1 MNFKYFKKHLFVSL
15 FLISSL
21 AFSQTISATNGLQSG
36 GGAVP
41 CSSCAPVGWINN
53 GGTPDVSNSTIAATN
68 ATGGGGANWTTSPT
82 SVNNLTLPLPPNSHT
97 TWLSLRDLGNA
108 GTEESVNTT
117 ISGLT
122 IGRTYE
128 VVVYSLT
135 AVTLANGAGTIKYA
149 GAYNDQFF
157 AEVAGQTLTAGNLS
171 QNTWA
176 TSRLRFVAS
185 ATSHVLIL
193 RPGNNATAG
202 TATTPIPNGYETVQ
216 ISVTVNAINAVPIA
230 ANDNTTTLQNT
241 PVTINVATNDT
252 DPDGSVVANTVRF
265 TGGQTSVVT
274 TQGTW
279 SVNTTTGQV
288 TFTPVAG
295 FVGMA
300 TIPYT
305 IQDNYTLNGVSSPST
320 SSNAFISIIVKAD
333 TDGDGITND
342 LDLDDDNDGILDSV
356 ECPETNA
363 VTNGTFT
370 TNLNGWTNSGG
381 WAFVGG
387 TAENNTD
394 NAVNQT
400 LSQSLSNLNK
410 PYNGV
415 VALTLTVGA
424 QDGTN
429 AAGNTASLDILLNNV
444 VYATLNNSTVRTVGV
459 NNVTMTMA
467 NGAVSDF
474 TPFSTASQ
482 TGFTT
487 RTFTINI
494 PYTGPATAT
503 LAFRM
508 NATQDDWNLDNISV
522 PVALCDTDN
531 DGIPNHL
538 DFDSDGDGCF
548 DAIEGD
554 ENVTLSQIN
563 ANGSINTVA
572 NGGVNANGVPNL
584 VNTSGA
590 ADIGGDIGQGIGT
603 AQNSVIQDVQC
614 ANAFGCTTAMYLSQT
629 ATLYNVNTTT
639 NPFTYPAVG
648 TASVNY
654 NAIGLNPLD
663 GRIYGMEVLTSNNV
677 IVINT
682 NGTSIN
688 LGPVTGLP
696 VATFN
701 AGEID
706 NLGNY
711 YVKVNSDNNQIYRIN
726 LNTMTATTITL
737 SASINVADLAYSVTT
752 GLLYTVNS
760 TNGQLVSINPTTGIV
775 TPIGTAPGA
784 ISFGA
789 MFGSSTGEL
798 YGADNAGGFYQFNIT
813 NGQRVLISGSPPSNA
828 NDGAHCVTAPITFS
842 ADLAVTKT
850 NGQATY
856 SSGTTTT
863 YTIVARNNGP
873 FGVLGATVSDPVP
886 SGIPSANVSY
896 TAVAAGGATTSVTGT
911 QTGAIN
917 DIVNLPVGGTVTY
930 TVVVGIPFSFSGNL
944 VNTVTVTP
952 PSNITE
958 TTPANNTATDTDTQ
972 AVCYKPVVTAGTV
985 LDTSHGITSLNR
997 AGNDVS
1003 GNNWPMVRKGAW
1015 TALESKTKGFVLN
1028 RLTTAQIA
1036 AIPSAD
1042 LVEGMM
1048 VYNTTLDCLQVNTTG
1063 TPAGWACFN
1072 TQACPTN

>member
-1 MNFKYFKKHLFVSL
+1 MENKYFNKALLVL
-15 FLISSL
+15 MFLMSSWL
-21 AFSQTISATNGLQSG
+21 LSQTIASSEGTTL
-36 GGAVP
+36 
-41 CSSCAPVGWINN
+41 CSNCTPNANWTTVT
-53 GGTPDVSNSTIAATN
+53 GTPDVSNRTTAATT
-68 ATGGGGANWTTSPT
+68 ATTGGGATWNS
-82 SVNNLTLPLPPNSHT
+82 SPLPIPPNNHNFFIT
-97 TWLSLRDLGNA
+97 LRDIGTVA
-108 GTEESVNTT
+108 GEEAIRVTM
-117 ISGLT
+117 SGLT
-122 IGRTYE
+122 VGREYE
-128 VVVYSLT
+128 VLVYTLSAT
-135 AVTLANGAGTIKYA
+135 APAYSPTFIDAFAYQLEGASRINITQTVATRNIWVTR
-149 GAYNDQFF
+149 
-157 AEVAGQTLTAGNLS
+157 
-171 QNTWA
+171 
-176 TSRLRFVAS
+176 RLRFIAS
-185 ATSHVLIL
+185 ATTRTLTFY
-193 RPGNNATAG
+193 PGSNASTSSFES
-202 TATTPIPNGYETVQ
+202 IN
-216 ISVTVNAINAVPIA
+216 ISVTANAINAVPIA
-230 ANDNTTTLQNT
+230 ADDNTTTLQNT
-241 PVTINVATNDT
+241 PVTINVAANDT

-288 TFTPVAG
+288 TFTPVTG

-320 SSNAFISIIVKAD
+320 SSNAFISVIVKAD

-342 LDLDDDNDGILDSV
+342 IDLDDDNDGILDSV

-387 TAENNTD
+387 TAENTTD

-400 LSQSLSNLNK
+400 LSQSLPNLDK

-415 VALTLTVGA
+415 VSLTLTVGA

-508 NATQDDWNLDNISV
+508 NATQDDWSLDNISL

-538 DFDSDGDGCF
+538 DLDSDNDGCF

-563 ANGSINTVA
+563 ANGSINTTA

-590 ADIGGDIGQGIGT
+590 ADIGSDVGQGIGT
-603 AQNSVIQDVQC
+603 SQNSTLQDVQC

-629 ATLYNVNTTT
+629 ATLFNVDTTT

-648 TASVNY
+648 TASVTY

-663 GRIYGMEVLTSNNV
+663 GRLYGMQVSSPNVL
-677 IVINT
+677 VINT

-696 VATFN
+696 TGVIFN

-737 SASINVADLAYSVTT
+737 STSINVADLAYNVTT

-760 TNGQLVSINPTTGIV
+760 PNGQLVSINPTTGVV
-775 TPIGTAPGA
+775 TPIGSAPGA

-813 NGQRVLISGSPPSNA
+813 NGQRVLISGSPSSNA

-842 ADLAVTKT
+842 SDLAVTKT
-850 NGQATY
+850 NGVTTY

-863 YTIVARNNGP
+863 YTIVVRNNGP

-896 TAVAAGGATTSVTGT
+896 TAVTAGGATTSVTGT

-917 DIVNLPVGGTVTY
+917 DVVSLPVGATVTY
-930 TVVVGIPFSFSGNL
+930 TVVVSIPFSFNGNL

-952 PSNITE
+952 PVNITD
-958 TTPANNTATDTDTQ
+958 TNSANNTATDTDTQ
-972 AVCYKPVVTAGTV
+972 AVCYRPAVTAGTV

-997 AGNDVS
+997 AGNSAS

-1028 RLTTAQIA
+1028 RLSTAQIA
-1036 AIPSAD
+1036 AIPSVD

-1072 TQACPTN
+1072 TQTCPTN

>member
-1 MNFKYFKKHLFVSL
+1 MIFSINTYNTMISKINNHVKKQIILFIILVGNAVYSQCSIDYFAFFGDSPSNTPNPTV
-15 FLISSL
+15 L
-21 AFSQTISATNGLQSG
+21 AGVTGVTASAMTGGSGITLNNVTENGST
-36 GGAVP
+36 GGATVFQMANLGSSNFSSAVTNNDYMYTTVSVP
-41 CSSCAPVGWINN
+41 ANN
-53 GGTPDVSNSTIAATN
+53 NVIRLTSLRMKNIGGSGTGRGAASFAIQVYDVSAATSTTIFQDVAIADGATVNGNSTTN
-68 ATGGGGANWTTSPT
+68 YDMQPGKNYQIRIYVYNLSGGANLTTRSYDNPVLSFNALPVLSGTTGAVCQGNAFNLNSLVTNTNVSTPNANLIWYTDAGLSIQVTSP
-82 SVNNLTLPLPPNSHT
+82 
-97 TWLSLRDLGNA
+97 
-108 GTEESVNTT
+108 
-117 ISGLT
+117 
-122 IGRTYE
+122 
-128 VVVYSLT
+128 
-135 AVTLANGAGTIKYA
+135 
-149 GAYNDQFF
+149 
-157 AEVAGQTLTAGNLS
+157 
-171 QNTWA
+171 
-176 TSRLRFVAS
+176 
-185 ATSHVLIL
+185 
-193 RPGNNATAG
+193 
-202 TATTPIPNGYETVQ
+202 
-216 ISVTVNAINAVPIA
+216 NAVGPGIYYPSYR
-230 ANDNTTTLQNT
+230 DNTNNCNNPSAG
-241 PVTINVATNDT
+241 PVTI
-252 DPDGSVVANTVRF
+252 
-265 TGGQTSVVT
+265 
-274 TQGTW
+274 
-279 SVNTTTGQV
+279 TTT
-288 TFTPVAG
+288 T
-295 FVGMA
+295 VGC
-300 TIPYT
+300 P
-305 IQDNYTLNGVSSPST
+305 DS
-320 SSNAFISIIVKAD
+320 
-333 TDGDGITND
+333 DGDGVIDT
-342 LDLDDDNDGILDSV
+342 LDLDDDNDGILDTV
-356 ECPETNA
+356 ECPSTNA
-363 VTNGTFT
+363 INNGNFA
-370 TNLNGWTNSGG
+370 TNLTGWTSSGG
-381 WAFVGG
+381 WQFVAG
-387 TAENNTD
+387 TAENSTD
-394 NAVNQT
+394 NSVNQT
-400 LSQSLSNLNK
+400 LSQSVSNLDK
-410 PYNGV
+410 PYNNEIS
-415 VALTLTVGA
+415 LTLTVGA
-424 QDGTN
+424 QDGN
-429 AAGNTASLDILLNNV
+429 NSGGFTASLDILLNNV
-444 VYATLNNSTVRTVGV
+444 VYATLNNSTVRTVGA
-459 NNVTMTMA
+459 NNVTITMA
-467 NGAVSDF
+467 NGAVSNF
-474 TPFSTASQ
+474 APFSTASQ
-482 TGFTT
+482 LGFTT

-494 PYTGPATAT
+494 PYAGPATAT

-508 NATQDDWNLDNISV
+508 NANGSPADDWSLDNISL

-531 DGIPNHL
+531 DSIPNHL

-548 DAIEGD
+548 DAVEGD

-572 NGGVNANGVPNL
+572 NGGINANGVPNL
-584 VNTSGA
+584 VNASGA
-590 ADIGGDIGQGIGT
+590 ADIGSDVGQGIGT

-663 GRIYGMEVLTSNNV
+663 GRLYGMEVLTSNNV

-696 VATFN
+696 TGVTFN

-711 YVKVNSDNNQIYRIN
+711 YVKVNTDNSQIYRIN
-726 LNTMTATTITL
+726 LNTMTATTINL
-737 SASINVADLAYSVTT
+737 SASINISDLAFRTSN
-752 GLLYTVNS
+752 GLLYAVNND
-760 TNGQLVSINPTTGIV
+760 NGRLLSINPANGVVTGI
-775 TPIGTAPGA
+775 GAAPGA
-784 ISFGA
+784 IVFGA
-789 MFGSSTGEL
+789 MFASSTGEM
-798 YGADNAGGFYQFNIT
+798 YGADNAGFFYQFNVT
-813 NGQRVLISGSPPSNA
+813 NGQRVLISDAPSSSA
-828 NDGAHCVTAPITFS
+828 NDGAHCVTAPISFS

-856 SSGTTTT
+856 SSGSTTT

-896 TAVAAGGATTSVTGT
+896 TAVVAGGATTSVTGT

-917 DIVNLPVGGTVTY
+917 DVVNLPVGGTVTY
-930 TVVVGIPFSFSGNL
+930 TVVVSIPFSFSGNL
-944 VNTVTVTP
+944 ANTVTVTP

>member
-1 MNFKYFKKHLFVSL
+1 MENKYFNKALLVL
-15 FLISSL
+15 MFLMSSWL
-21 AFSQTISATNGLQSG
+21 LSQTIASSEGTTL
-36 GGAVP
+36 
-41 CSSCAPVGWINN
+41 CSNCTPNANWTIVN
-53 GGTPDVSNSTIAATN
+53 GTPDVSNRTTAATT
-68 ATGGGGANWTTSPT
+68 ATTGGGATWNS
-82 SVNNLTLPLPPNSHT
+82 SPLPIPPNNHNFFIT
-97 TWLSLRDLGNA
+97 LRDIGTVA
-108 GTEESVNTT
+108 GEESIRVTM
-117 ISGLT
+117 SGLT
-122 IGRTYE
+122 VGREYE
-128 VVVYSLT
+128 VLVYTLSAT
-135 AVTLANGAGTIKYA
+135 APAYSPTFIDAFAYQLEGASRVNIT
-149 GAYNDQFF
+149 QT
-157 AEVAGQTLTAGNLS
+157 VATR
-171 QNTWA
+171 NTWV
-176 TSRLRFVAS
+176 TRRLRFIAS
-185 ATSHVLIL
+185 ATTRTLTFY
-193 RPGNNATAG
+193 PGSNASTSSFES
-202 TATTPIPNGYETVQ
+202 INV
-216 ISVTVNAINAVPIA
+216 SVTANAINAVPIA
-230 ANDNTTTLQNT
+230 ADDNTTTLQNT
-241 PVTINVATNDT
+241 PVTINVAANDT

-320 SSNAFISIIVKAD
+320 SSNAFISVIVKAD

-342 LDLDDDNDGILDSV
+342 IDLDDDNDGILDSL

-370 TNLNGWTNSGG
+370 TNLNGWTSSGG
-381 WAFVGG
+381 WVFVGG
-387 TAENNTD
+387 TAENTTD

-400 LSQSLSNLNK
+400 LSQSLSNLDK

-424 QDGTN
+424 QDGSN

-444 VYATLNNSTVRTVGV
+444 LYATLNNSTVRTVGV

-508 NATQDDWNLDNISV
+508 NATQDDWSLDNISV

-538 DFDSDGDGCF
+538 DLDSDNDGCF

-563 ANGSINTVA
+563 ANGSINTA
-572 NGGVNANGVPNL
+572 TNGGVNANGVPNL

-590 ADIGGDIGQGIGT
+590 ADIGSDVGQGIGT

-629 ATLYNVNTTT
+629 ATLYNVDTTT

-654 NAIGLNPLD
+654 NAIGLNPID
-663 GRIYGMEVLTSNNV
+663 GRLYGMQVSSPNVL
-677 IVINT
+677 VINT
-682 NGTSIN
+682 NGNSIN

-696 VATFN
+696 TGVTFN

-711 YVKVNSDNNQIYRIN
+711 YVKVNTDNSQIYRIN
-726 LNTMTATTITL
+726 LNTMTATTINL
-737 SASINVADLAYSVTT
+737 SASINISDLAFRTSN
-752 GLLYTVNS
+752 GLLYAVNND
-760 TNGQLVSINPTTGIV
+760 NGRLLSINPANGVVTGI
-775 TPIGTAPGA
+775 GAAPGA
-784 ISFGA
+784 IVFGA
-789 MFGSSTGEL
+789 MFASSTGEM
-798 YGADNAGGFYQFNIT
+798 YGADNAGFFYQFNVT
-813 NGQRVLISGSPPSNA
+813 NGQRVLISDAPSSSA
-828 NDGAHCVTAPITFS
+828 NDGAHCVTAPINFS

-850 NGQATY
+850 NGQTTY

-896 TAVAAGGATTSVTGT
+896 TAVVAGGATTSVIGT

-917 DIVNLPVGGTVTY
+917 DVVNLPVGGTVTY
-930 TVVVGIPFSFSGNL
+930 TVVVSIPFSFSGNL

-952 PSNITE
+952 PANITE
-958 TTPANNTATDTDTQ
+958 TNSTNNTATDTDTQ
-972 AVCYKPVVTAGTV
+972 AVCYRPAVTAGAV

-997 AGNDVS
+997 AGNSAS

-1028 RLTTAQIA
+1028 RLSTAQIA

-1072 TQACPTN
+1072 TQTCPTN